1 MNDIKIAMCDD
12 VEQLCLNI
20 RDFCKYSDGI
30 EFVGYC
36 NNVSE
41 CIDMLKK
48 SKPDILLLDIQIET
62 EDAGIKIIPDI
73 LEVMP
78 ELKIIMLTAYAD
90 SGYIFEAIV
99 SGASD
104 YIVKT
109 CTMEE
114 IINKIKSVYNNDNNL
129 EPEILAKF
137 KQKSQDLAKAH
148 KNLLYMLNIMITLSS
163 TELEV
168 LKELY
173 NGKTYNDI
181 SRTRFVE
188 TSTVRSMSS
197 RILKKFGASSMNSL
211 ITTLHEMKIFDM
223 FIK

>member
-78 ELKIIMLTAYAD
+78 ELNNNAYRLC
-90 SGYIFEAIV
+90 G
-99 SGASD
+99 
-104 YIVKT
+104 
-109 CTMEE
+109 
-114 IINKIKSVYNNDNNL
+114 
-129 EPEILAKF
+129 
-137 KQKSQDLAKAH
+137 Q
-148 KNLLYMLNIMITLSS
+148 
-163 TELEV
+163 
-168 LKELY
+168 
-173 NGKTYNDI
+173 
-181 SRTRFVE
+181 
-188 TSTVRSMSS
+188 
-197 RILKKFGASSMNSL
+197 RIYF
-211 ITTLHEMKIFDM
+211 
-223 FIK
+223 